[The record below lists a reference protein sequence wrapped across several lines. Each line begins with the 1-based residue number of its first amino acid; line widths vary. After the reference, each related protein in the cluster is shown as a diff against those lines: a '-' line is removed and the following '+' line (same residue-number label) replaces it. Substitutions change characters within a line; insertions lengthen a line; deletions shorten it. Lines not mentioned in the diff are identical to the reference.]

1 MDYARSNNLHVMWS
15 GNVID
20 IHDGPDLINVVFQ
33 FKHLNRIIV
42 GLEMYGL
49 FRDLYR
55 EDMENFIIGAI

>member
-1 MDYARSNNLHVMWS
+1 MWS